1 MVARPCVGGWLWT
14 PRLLLA
20 WAALPQH
27 ARAPH
32 PIAPCCLLLAE
43 DSTAEEYMDFY
54 LDDETRCKWDS
65 MLSGETVC
73 QLQRCLELGKDAC
86 SRGWNQALAA
96 CGCSSWLCA
105 WCVLGPGLPCYPRTA
120 SSQPLARSP
129 APPRPPSAET
139 HLLESGDP
147 DSRQQVVRWVRT
159 FPMAIIAQREY
170 VIARRMFRE
179 AVRPGWCSSAGWVRS
194 AGWAALELPA
204 SAFPALPC
212 GGCTSVCF
220 LSLGPLHPTSCLC
233 RSILVQRRFSQLELI

>member
-1 MVARPCVGGWLWT
+1 MAVAGAGWL
-14 PRLLLA
+14 P
-20 WAALPQH
+20 
-27 ARAPH
+27 
-32 PIAPCCLLLAE
+32 
-43 DSTAEEYMDFY
+43 
-54 LDDETRCKWDS
+54 
-65 MLSGETVC
+65 
-73 QLQRCLELGKDAC
+73 
-86 SRGWNQALAA
+86 
-96 CGCSSWLCA
+96 
-105 WCVLGPGLPCYPRTA
+105 PGLDGCRRGHSWGIWLRALVCCACVDVSAA
-120 SSQPLARSP
+120 SAHLQAP
-129 APPRPPSAET
+129 ACAAFTRPPNPPCPFLAPAET
-139 HLLESGDP
+139 HLLESGDA
-147 DSRQQVVRWVRT
+147 DARCQVVRWVRT